1 MKLTTTN
8 GLSILKE
15 NGDLLYKL
23 PSILFIKVNPEQDI
37 PESVLISNS
46 TNFSDRNNSILL
58 SVDSISEIDG
68 VSFNGNLSDLIGVFE
83 DYNGNFSLSN
93 DFISIEADEESGD
106 HYETFCNFS
115 DRKEIILVKTTI
127 SGTHIKKLYYTENVV
142 NGAAYNTLWSN
153 KSSQTYVELID
164 M

>member
-37 PESVLISNS
+37 PESILISNS

-58 SVDSISEIDG
+58 AIAAISTIDG
-68 VSFNGNLSDLIGVFE
+68 VSFNGDLTDLINIFE
-83 DYNGNFSLSN
+83 GYNGSFSLS
-93 DFISIEADEESGD
+93 DDYISIEVDEDSGD
-106 HYETFCNFS
+106 HYEAFCNFS
-115 DRKEIILVKTTI
+115 NKKEILLVKTTI
-127 SGTHIKKLYYTENVV
+127 SVNHIKKLYYKEIVADGT
-142 NGAAYNTLWSN
+142 AYNTLWSN
-153 KSSQTYVELID
+153 RVSQTYIELID